1 MNQFDSQRYIKKC
14 PICGNILETDDID
27 YNFEGNQN
35 ESSTCN
41 HCHISFEFYIRY
53 GHLWKYTKTQ
63 LIEDKQWGWVCDEQT
78 TQEVIVWKGNKK

>member
-41 HCHISFEFYIRY
+41 HCHISFEF
-53 GHLWKYTKTQ
+53 
-63 LIEDKQWGWVCDEQT
+63 
-78 TQEVIVWKGNKK
+78 